1 MEMVHVSRTY
11 EWHRCRDIAL
21 HDRVRLEI
29 RNGDT
34 GVLPM
39 VGKVIGITRSLPE
52 AGPATVRL
60 KVGVYL
66 GTGRN
71 DVAAVAG
78 GDEYGSSDYVD
89 PTYSPVSQP
98 VYLAASAQAE
108 DISFGVH
115 GDIEAVLRPGPLV
128 VPVDA
133 TRLQDP
139 WYAVGDCFIDSQA
152 DVQMA
157 IALGRLQSGGDPRAV
172 VRDYPTTLQVGMRFL
187 PMTSMIERQYE
198 CHAVLTVSP
207 RGVNMQGGEP

>member
-1 MEMVHVSRTY
+1 
-11 EWHRCRDIAL
+11 
-21 HDRVRLEI
+21 
-29 RNGDT
+29 
-34 GVLPM
+34 M

-60 KVGVYL
+60 KVAVCL

-71 DVAAVAG
+71 DVALVAS
-78 GDEYGSSDYVD
+78 GDQYGSSDYVD

-98 VYLAASAQAE
+98 NYLAASAQAQ
-108 DISFGVH
+108 DVSFGVH
-115 GDIEAVLRPGPLV
+115 GDVEVVLPPGPLV

-139 WYAVGDCFIDSQA
+139 WYAVGECFIDSQA

-157 IALGRLQSGGDPRAV
+157 IALDWLQSGGDPRAV

-187 PMTSMIERQYE
+187 PMTNLIERQYE
-198 CHAVLTVSP
+198 CHAVLTVSI
-207 RGVNMQGGEP
+207 RGVSMQGGEP